1 MLKKKSNYGLNTH
14 KKLEE
19 IIVIGK
25 VNALKSIELSGPLV
39 KSASMKVLVSPNE
52 GWKDHVMRVVE
63 LGKDGYSPK
72 HSHPWQHINYVLE
85 GKGELEID
93 GVVTPI
99 SVGSY
104 AYVPENALHQFRN
117 TGHEVFKFICI
128 VPVEGHRY

>member
-1 MLKKKSNYGLNTH
+1 M
-14 KKLEE
+14 
-19 IIVIGK
+19 IGK
-25 VNALKSIELSGPLV
+25 VNDLKNIEFSGPLV
-39 KSASMKVLVSPNE
+39 RNASMKVLVSPEE

-63 LGKDGYSPK
+63 LGIDGYSPK

-93 GVVTPI
+93 GKITLI

-117 TGHEVFKFICI
+117 VGQDIFKFICI